1 MKRIQIWLTRS
12 WSNRHHHL
20 KSEYDVK
27 GEYDVLCQEDES
39 HGWDH
44 RHLDLIS
51 VEEGTRIE
59 LLDVNKDGFE
69 TRSFWIA
76 TPTGLI
82 IAPRP

>member
-1 MKRIQIWLTRS
+1 ML
-12 WSNRHHHL
+12 
-20 KSEYDVK
+20 

-82 IAPRP
+82 IASRP